1 MPYLHL
7 YPCTPYLPLLFQG
20 VSASD
25 LHTVCTTRYEIDPAV
40 TERLRFL
47 SLFSAPFL
55 SYNTVSSNKTRTEH
69 ELSRPWELN

>member
-40 TERLRFL
+40 TEA
-47 SLFSAPFL
+47 SLPFTFSPPFSAI
-55 SYNTVSSNKTRTEH
+55 TVSSNKTRTEH